1 MKLPKLNLKLP
12 ELKIKL
18 PELPKL
24 TKTQKL
30 LSIAITVFLLLDI
43 TAGII
48 LLANKDKSAVRLVC
62 GSENTSRLFSLDSA
76 ASKGTIKEDGYANFK
91 FTKAQKEY
99 FYKTYR
105 ENGTVALTV
114 CLQLM
119 PTKKQKE
126 QLELSDG
133 TEPVFRY
140 GFLGEEDF
148 TIEGK
153 FLRKKYPDTRRI
165 QIQGDERKAPE
176 LFDISFAVQKNEN
189 IEKYIPKGFFIYST
203 VRCRII
209 AACVV
214 PAEIGYDLTSEIPFY
229 GFACNGG
236 IVNFE
241 SRGFD
246 FSGSSMV
253 FPVQSN
259 AKQTMPEYRVLLSQ
273 NPENKT
279 TREHSVRVQMNVG
292 GEKLY
297 INNVTAAREIIIPAA
312 ALNTPFS
319 RTEIVENAE
328 CVDSLIMR
336 GTNAVA
342 TLRGSDDTAGVGG
355 GAAQSATSAQGAAT
369 TLSATAT
376 LNPEP
381 DFAYEILEPIRTDP
395 GLILNYKTSQWRTA
409 DYEIYEWDRFP
420 QILFFDTR
428 NYEVQDKLFRR
439 LAFFV
444 EKQGYKGRLLTNEEL
459 GDMHGYNAHDYSA
472 QSMANFFNKAT
483 ELNFKL
489 NEEELLLKR
498 ILIHNGLLE
507 DDGFYVKANE
517 GGLVSISRETP
528 AWSRTNLLAHEGWH
542 TIFFRDAEFRNFVS
556 AVYYTFDQTSR
567 DFLIDYF
574 KSQPSL
580 GYDVNDEYLM
590 HNEFMAYIMQQRLS
604 EVANYFVHLANR
616 GTVIKFTPDL
626 AAYIRK
632 TEGRGFED
640 AANALNDFV
649 FDKYGIVCGNIAL
662 VNR

>member
-1 MKLPKLNLKLP
+1 MKLP
-12 ELKIKL
+12 ELTKKLKLDKLSSLSKSQKIL
-18 PELPKL
+18 VAAVV
-24 TKTQKL
+24 
-30 LSIAITVFLLLDI
+30 IFLILDI
-43 TAGII
+43 AAGIVLI
-48 LLANKDKSAVRLVC
+48 ANKNKSAVHILGPR
-62 GSENTSRLFSLDSA
+62 GEMTSLYALDSA
-76 ASKGTIKEDGYANFK
+76 ASKGTVNNEYANFK

-99 FYKTYR
+99 FSKVYKDQ
-105 ENGTVALTV
+105 GSVSLTV
-114 CLQLM
+114 CFQMM

-126 QLELSDG
+126 LLASDADA
-133 TEPVFRY
+133 VLRY
-140 GFLGEEDF
+140 GFLSGDDF
-148 TIEGK
+148 TIDGK
-153 FLRKKYPDTRRI
+153 FIKKKYPDTRRI
-165 QIQGDERKAPE
+165 QVQADEKNAPKV
-176 LFDISFAVQKNEN
+176 FDISFAVQKNDN
-189 IEKYIPKGFFIYST
+189 IEKYIPEGFYVYST
-203 VRCRII
+203 LRCRVL
-209 AACVV
+209 AAIVV
-214 PAEIGYDLTSEIPFY
+214 PAEIGFDFRSEIPFA

-236 IVNFE
+236 ILDFK
-241 SRGFD
+241 SKTFD

-259 AKQTMPEYRVLLSQ
+259 MMQSMPEYRVMLSE
-273 NPENKT
+273 NTENKT
-279 TREHSVRVQMNVG
+279 TREHAVRIQMNVG

-297 INNVTAAREIIIPAA
+297 LNNVTAANELIIPTA

-319 RTEIVENAE
+319 RVEFTDNAE
-328 CVDSLIMR
+328 CVESLIMR
-336 GTNAVA
+336 GTKA
-342 TLRGSDDTAGVGG
+342 AGAEV
-355 GAAQSATSAQGAAT
+355 
-369 TLSATAT
+369 
-376 LNPEP
+376 
-381 DFAYEILEPIRTDP
+381 LEPVRTDP

-409 DYEIYEWDRFP
+409 DYELYEWDRFP

-472 QSMANFFNKAT
+472 ESMARFFNKAT
-483 ELNFKL
+483 ELNFPL
-489 NEEELLLKR
+489 NEEEELLKR
-498 ILIHNGLLE
+498 ILIHNKLLE
-507 DDGFYVKANE
+507 SDGMYVKANE

-528 AWSRTNLLAHEGWH
+528 GWSRTNLLAHEGWH

-556 AVYYTFDQTSR
+556 AVYYTFDPDSR

-616 GTVIKFTPDL
+616 GTVINYTPNL
-626 AAYIRK
+626 AAYVRK

-649 FDKYGIVCGNIAL
+649 YDKYGIVRGNIAL
-662 VNR
+662 VSR

>member
-1 MKLPKLNLKLP
+1 MKFPKLNLKLP
-12 ELKIKL
+12 KLNIKL
-18 PELPKL
+18 PEL

-30 LSIAITVFLLLDI
+30 LSLAITLFLLLDI
-43 TAGII
+43 VAGII
-48 LLANKDKSAVRLVC
+48 LLANKNKSAVRLVNSN
-62 GSENTSRLFSLDSA
+62 GQMSRLYALDSA
-76 ASKGTIKEDGYANFK
+76 AAKGSIKADGYANFK
-91 FTKAQKEY
+91 FTKEQKKI
-99 FYKTYR
+99 FYRTYN
-105 ENGTVALTV
+105 ENGNAALTV
-114 CLQLM
+114 RLQIL

-126 QLELSDG
+126 ILASEEEAL
-133 TEPVFRY
+133 FRY
-140 GFLGEEDF
+140 GFLGNEDF

-153 FLRKKYPDTRRI
+153 FLKKKYPDTRRI
-165 QIQGDERKAPE
+165 QIQGDEKSAPE
-176 LFDISFAVQKNEN
+176 IFDLSFALQKNDN
-189 IEKYIPKGFFIYST
+189 IEKHLPEGFFIYST
-203 VRCRII
+203 VRCKIL
-209 AACVV
+209 AACLV
-214 PAEIGYDLTSEIPFY
+214 PAEIGFDLSKDIPFY

-236 IVNFE
+236 FVNFE
-241 SRGFD
+241 AKSFD

-259 AKQTMPEYRVLLSQ
+259 LKQSMPEYRILLS
-273 NPENKT
+273 ENEEYKT

-297 INNVTAAREIIIPAA
+297 VNNVKAAREVIIPTA

-319 RTEIVENAE
+319 RTEFAENSE

-336 GTNAVA
+336 GTK
-342 TLRGSDDTAGVGG
+342 
-355 GAAQSATSAQGAAT
+355 AAASAIDGEISLDG
-369 TLSATAT
+369 LSS
-376 LNPEP
+376 LG
-381 DFAYEILEPIRTDP
+381 YEVLEPIRTDP

-428 NYEVQDKLFRR
+428 NYEVQDRLFRR

-472 QSMANFFNKAT
+472 QSMANFFNKAA
-483 ELNFKL
+483 EINFQL

-498 ILIHNGLLE
+498 ILIYNGLLE

-528 AWSRTNLLAHEGWH
+528 GWSRTNLLAHEGWH

-556 AVYYTFDQTSR
+556 AVYYTFDPDSR
-567 DFLIDYF
+567 AFLIDYF

-616 GTVIKFTPDL
+616 GTVINYTPKL
-626 AAYIRK
+626 AAYVRK
-632 TEGRGFED
+632 TEGQGFED
-640 AANALNDFV
+640 AAFALNDFV
-649 FDKYGIVCGNIAL
+649 YDKYGIVCGNIAL

>member
-1 MKLPKLNLKLP
+1 MKLPKFKLNIP
-12 ELKIKL
+12 QM
-18 PELPKL
+18 
-24 TKTQKL
+24 TKTQL
-30 LSIAITVFLLLDI
+30 ILFIAVIIFLFLDI

-48 LLANKDKSAVRLVC
+48 LIANKNKSAVRLM
-62 GSENTSRLFSLDSA
+62 SENGQMTRLYALDSA
-76 ASKGTIKEDGYANFK
+76 ASKGTVSGEYANFK
-91 FTKAQKEY
+91 FTKEQKDY
-99 FYKTYR
+99 FYKTYQ
-105 ENGTVALTV
+105 ENNSVALTV

-119 PTKKQKE
+119 PTKKQKDE
-126 QLELSDG
+126 MAGSKEAVL
-133 TEPVFRY
+133 RY
-140 GFLGEEDF
+140 GFLGNEDF
-148 TIEGK
+148 TINGK
-153 FLRKKYPDTRRI
+153 FIKKKYPDIKRI
-165 QIQGDERKAPE
+165 QVQADEKNAPE
-176 LFDISFAVQKNEN
+176 LFDISFALQKNDN
-189 IEKYIPKGFFIYST
+189 IQKIIPEGFFIYST
-203 VRCRII
+203 VRCRVI
-209 AACVV
+209 AAIVV
-214 PAEIGYDLTSEIPFY
+214 PAEIGFDVSKEIPFY

-236 IVNFE
+236 VVSFE
-241 SRGFD
+241 NRSFD

-259 AKQTMPEYRVLLSQ
+259 SRQSMPEFRIILSDK
-273 NPENKT
+273 PENKT
-279 TREHSVRVQMNVG
+279 TREHSVKVLMNAG

-297 INNVTAAREIIIPAA
+297 LNNVAAARELIIPAA
-312 ALNTPFS
+312 ALNAPFS
-319 RTEIVENAE
+319 RVELSENSE
-328 CVDSLIMR
+328 CIESLIMR
-336 GTNAVA
+336 
-342 TLRGSDDTAGVGG
+342 
-355 GAAQSATSAQGAAT
+355 ATSVAAT
-369 TLSATAT
+369 PRSEGNAEDIT
-376 LNPEP
+376 
-381 DFAYEILEPIRTDP
+381 DYEILEPIRTDP

-439 LAFFV
+439 MAFFV

-472 QSMANFFNKAT
+472 ESMARFFNKAA
-483 ELNFKL
+483 ELGFQL

-528 AWSRTNLLAHEGWH
+528 DWSRVNLLAHEGWH
-542 TIFFRDAEFRNFVS
+542 TIFFRDAEFRNYVS
-556 AVYYTFDQTSR
+556 AVYYTFDPDSL
-567 DFLIDYF
+567 DFLIEYF

-616 GTVIKFTPDL
+616 GSVIEFTPKL
-626 AAYIRK
+626 AAYVRK

>member
-1 MKLPKLNLKLP
+1 MKLPKLNLKFPKLN
-12 ELKIKL
+12 IKL
-18 PELPKL
+18 PQLPQM
-24 TKTQKL
+24 TKSQKL
-30 LSIAITVFLLLDI
+30 LSAAIAVFLLLDI
-43 TAGII
+43 IAGIVLI
-48 LLANKDKSAVRLVC
+48 ANKNKSAVRIVSTT
-62 GSENTSRLFSLDSA
+62 GETSRLYSLDSA
-76 ASKGTIKEDGYANFK
+76 SSKGTINGEGYANFK

-99 FYKTYR
+99 FCKTYK
-105 ENGTVALTV
+105 EHGSVALTV

-119 PTKKQKE
+119 PAKKQLPL
-126 QLELSDG
+126 LESDA
-133 TEPVFRY
+133 EAVFRY
-140 GFLGEEDF
+140 GFLGNEDF

-153 FLRKKYPDTRRI
+153 FLNKKYPDLRRI
-165 QIQGDERKAPE
+165 QIQGDEKKAPE

-189 IEKYIPKGFFIYST
+189 IEKYVPEGFFIYST

-214 PAEIGYDLTSEIPFY
+214 PAEIGFDVTKEIPFY

-236 IVNFE
+236 VVDFE
-241 SRGFD
+241 NRGFD

-259 AKQTMPEYRVLLSQ
+259 TKQTMPEYRVVLSENQ
-273 NPENKT
+273 ENKT
-279 TREHSVRVQMNVG
+279 TREHSVSVQMNVG

-297 INNVTAAREIIIPAA
+297 IKNVSAAREIIIPAA

-319 RTEIVENAE
+319 RTELAENADSVE
-328 CVDSLIMR
+328 SLIMR
-336 GTNAVA
+336 GTK
-342 TLRGSDDTAGVGG
+342 
-355 GAAQSATSAQGAAT
+355 GAASEDG
-369 TLSATAT
+369 
-376 LNPEP
+376 EV
-381 DFAYEILEPIRTDP
+381 LEPIRTDP

-409 DYEIYEWDRFP
+409 DYEIFEWDRFP

-428 NYEVQDKLFRR
+428 NYDVQDRLFRR
-439 LAFFV
+439 MAFFV

-472 QSMANFFNKAT
+472 QSMANFFNKAK
-483 ELNFKL
+483 EIGFEL

-507 DDGFYVKANE
+507 DDGIYVKANE

-556 AVYYTFDQTSR
+556 AVYYTFDSDSR

-590 HNEFMAYIMQQRLS
+590 HNEFMAYIMQNRLS

-616 GTVIKFTPDL
+616 GTVIKYTPNL
-626 AAYIRK
+626 AAYVRK